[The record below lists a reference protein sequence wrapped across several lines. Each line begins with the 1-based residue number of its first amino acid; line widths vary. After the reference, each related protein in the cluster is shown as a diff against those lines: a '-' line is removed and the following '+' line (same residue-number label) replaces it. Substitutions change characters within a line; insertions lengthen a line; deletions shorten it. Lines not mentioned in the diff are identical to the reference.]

1 MRKWGFK
8 LLVGLVILL
17 LAGIIGSFVYL
28 IKARMQLVEFRFQIE
43 TIMTAAS
50 MAVDEWDLPT
60 MDKEDAE
67 ADGGSVVGGAEAG
80 GVVGS
85 IAGGVAVDDAAAG
98 AAVDGAEA
106 TEFVLPDLSKAIV
119 AEYKGTR
126 TFIVPGNY
134 RALLYYLE
142 LDPAMTLFRRPK
154 RSEAIRI
161 DICGIATVYAAPLNA
176 SGERVLVELQVD
188 GKTFVM
194 QVHGYEH
201 WEKLLACCT
210 KGTYHDENVPLP

>member
-8 LLVGLVILL
+8 LLVGFVILL

-67 ADGGSVVGGAEAG
+67 ADGGSVVGGVAG
-80 GVVGS
+80 
-85 IAGGVAVDDAAAG
+85 G
-98 AAVDGAEA
+98 AAVDGAEAGDVAGGAEA

>member
-50 MAVDEWDLPT
+50 MAVDEWDLPKT
-60 MDKEDAE
+60 ESGE
-67 ADGGSVVGGAEAG
+67 ASEAGDVAGGAAIDGAEVGDVAG
-80 GVVGS
+80 
-85 IAGGVAVDDAAAG
+85 D
-98 AAVDGAEA
+98 AEA

-119 AEYKGTR
+119 AEYQGTR

-210 KGTYHDENVPLP
+210 KGTYHDENVPLS

>member
-1 MRKWGFK
+1 MES
-8 LLVGLVILL
+8 L
-17 LAGIIGSFVYL
+17 
-28 IKARMQLVEFRFQIE
+28 
-43 TIMTAAS
+43 
-50 MAVDEWDLPT
+50 
-60 MDKEDAE
+60 
-67 ADGGSVVGGAEAG
+67 
-80 GVVGS
+80 
-85 IAGGVAVDDAAAG
+85 
-98 AAVDGAEA
+98 AEA

>member
-8 LLVGLVILL
+8 LLVGFVILL

-28 IKARMQLVEFRFQIE
+28 VQARMQLVEFRFQIE
-43 TIMTAAS
+43 SIMTAAS
-50 MAVDEWDLPT
+50 MAVEEWDLPT
-60 MDKEDAE
+60 SDKEDAE

-85 IAGGVAVDDAAAG
+85 VAGGVAVDDAAAG
-98 AAVDGAEA
+98 AAVDGAEVG
-106 TEFVLPDLSKAIV
+106 EFVLPDLSKAIV
-119 AEYKGTR
+119 TEYQGTR

-188 GKTFVM
+188 GETFVM

-210 KGTYHDENVPLP
+210 TGTYHDENVPLS

>member
-8 LLVGLVILL
+8 LLVGFVILL

-50 MAVDEWDLPT
+50 MAVDEWDLPKT
-60 MDKEDAE
+60 ESGE
-67 ADGGSVVGGAEAG
+67 ASEAGDVAGGAAIDGAEVGDVAG
-80 GVVGS
+80 
-85 IAGGVAVDDAAAG
+85 D
-98 AAVDGAEA
+98 AEA

-119 AEYKGTR
+119 AEYQGTR

>member
-8 LLVGLVILL
+8 LLVGFVILL

-50 MAVDEWDLPT
+50 MAVDEWDLPK
-60 MDKEDAE
+60 KESGE
-67 ADGGSVVGGAEAG
+67 ASEAGDVAVDGAEAG
-80 GVVGS
+80 GV
-85 IAGGVAVDDAAAG
+85 AGG
-98 AAVDGAEA
+98 AAVDGAEVGDVAGDAEA

-119 AEYKGTR
+119 AEYQGTR